1 MKTTEEKDR
10 TVYEDPAF
18 VTVGFF
24 RQEHGSSGT
33 SLFGSDVKH
42 QHTIAMRVS
51 EAEKIRDR
59 HLSRDW
65 VHPGKVMLE
74 VVFSPIQFSELLT
87 SMNIGEGIPAT
98 LSYHNGQ
105 DYAMPQMETHA
116 QAFKKEIAQD
126 VQSVYSGIQGAYK
139 RAEVLLGSSKP
150 LTRPEKDELL
160 GAIEKVN
167 RLFSDHLPFIVD
179 QFSRSLSKMVSEAK
193 ADVDAFV
200 ERTILKT
207 GIEELHKNKPGL
219 LEDNERSEI

>member
-18 VTVGFF
+18 VTVGFY
-24 RQEHGSSGT
+24 RQTHGSEGT
-33 SLFGSDVKH
+33 SLFGSDVRH

-51 EAEKIRDR
+51 EAKSIRDR

-65 VHPGKVMLE
+65 VHPGNCMLE
-74 VVFSPIQFSELLT
+74 VVFSPIQFAELLT
-87 SMNIGEGIPAT
+87 NMNIGEGIPAT
-98 LSYHNGQ
+98 LSYHDGQ
-105 DYAMPQMETHA
+105 DYAMPKMETQA

-126 VQSVYSGIQGAYK
+126 VQSVYAGIQGAYK
-139 RAEVLLGSSKP
+139 RAEALLSSPKP

-160 GAIEKVN
+160 GAIEKVD

-179 QFSRSLSKMVSEAK
+179 QFSRSLAKMVGEAK

-207 GIEELHKNKPGL
+207 GIEEIRKNKPEM
-219 LEDNERSEI
+219 LEEKE